1 MRRLQL
7 QEEKADAVTIYKS
20 TDKGGSCCEL

>member
-1 MRRLQL
+1 MGRLQL
-7 QEEKADAVTIYKS
+7 QEIKADAVTVYES